1 MDLSTNITK
10 VEQIINTKTQS
21 LGLKPKSIK
30 LVAVSKGQELSKINE
45 AIKLGLNC
53 FGENY
58 INEAKEKFKDFPKNI
73 EKHFI
78 GHLQTNKVK
87 EAVKLF
93 DVIQTVDSLR
103 LAQEMNKQ
111 SEKIGK
117 IMKILIQINISN
129 DQNKF
134 GVLEDQTQEF
144 IENISVYKNI
154 QILGLMTIL
163 KEDLDHKE
171 IRENFRKMKNLFDKI
186 KNLNIPN
193 VEMKWL
199 SMGMSDDF
207 EIAIEE
213 GSNMIR
219 IGRRLLGVRE
229 QKREEE
235 NN

>member
-1 MDLSTNITK
+1 MDLSTNIK
-10 VEQIINTKTQS
+10 EIEQKINTKTQS
-21 LGLKPKSIK
+21 LGLKPESIK
-30 LVAVSKGQELSKINE
+30 LVAVTKSQALFKINE

-58 INEAKEKFKDFPKNI
+58 IKEAKEKFKNLPPNI

-78 GHLQTNKVK
+78 GHLQTNKAK

-93 DVIQTVDSLR
+93 DVIQTVDSFR
-103 LAQEMNKQ
+103 LAEEINKQ

-144 IENISVYKNI
+144 IKNISVFKNI
-154 QILGLMTIL
+154 KIFGLMTIL
-163 KEDLDHKE
+163 KEGLDDTK
-171 IRENFRKMKNLFDKI
+171 IREDFRKMKNLFDKI

-219 IGRRLLGVRE
+219 IGTKLFGIRE
-229 QKREEE
+229 KKKRE
-235 NN
+235 NS